1 MKWKLKEHGLWSQRI
16 NCVFTSQFLANDLT
30 SPSMRLIIY
39 KILGDHVHKV
49 PDIQKSLKI
58 ISSRIMRI

>member
-16 NCVFTSQFLANDLT
+16 NCGFTSQFLAKDLT
-30 SPSMRLIIY
+30 SPSISLIIY
-39 KILGDHVHKV
+39 KILGDNVHKV
-49 PDIQKSLKI
+49 PDIQNSLKK